1 MRIIKRNFTVMK
13 ATLAVVLL
21 ICGVFFAGII
31 SQNVRYH
38 AAIEDISAGRYQKAR
53 ETLCSL
59 EEGYRDRDALIEYI
73 DVIIDYDPR
82 DPASVYHSYRALN
95 SLCSAMEEES
105 LDSGITEACSDMGAL
120 YGTLGGAQGL
130 G

>member
-1 MRIIKRNFTVMK
+1 MK
-13 ATLAVVLL
+13 VTLAIILL
-21 ICGVFFAGII
+21 ICGVFFAGVI

-38 AAIEDISAGRYQKAR
+38 AAIDDIAAGRYAKAR
-53 ETLCSL
+53 ETLCGI
-59 EEGYRDRDALIEYI
+59 EEGYRDRDGLIEFI

-95 SLCSAMEEES
+95 SLCLAMDGDS
-105 LDSGITEACSDMGAL
+105 LDSGITEVCSDMGSL